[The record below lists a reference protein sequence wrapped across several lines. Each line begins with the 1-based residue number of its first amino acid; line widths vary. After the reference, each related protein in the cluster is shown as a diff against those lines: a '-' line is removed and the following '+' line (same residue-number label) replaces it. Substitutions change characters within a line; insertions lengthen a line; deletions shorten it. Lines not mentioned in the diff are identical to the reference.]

1 MNTNTKT
8 TNPNGLAI
16 LEVLK
21 SNMDKPLSFAEIASL
36 AGIEAKT
43 GYLTAA
49 KKAAKDAGKTIV
61 KMDDA
66 IEIESISTDT
76 FPSGLQIERKA
87 LKTVAGYIL
96 KDAE

>member
-21 SNMDKPLSFAEIASL
+21 TADKPLAFAEIASL
-36 AGIEAKT
+36 AGIEPKT
-43 GYLTAA
+43 GFLTAA

-61 KMDDA
+61 KLEDA
-66 IEIESISTDT
+66 IEIESTSVDT
-76 FPSGLQIERKA
+76 FPSGLKVERKTV
-87 LKTVAGYIL
+87 KTVAGYIL

>member
-1 MNTNTKT
+1 MASKQI
-8 TNPNGLAI
+8 NPNGLAI

-21 SNMDKPLSFAEIASL
+21 SNTDRYLSFAEIASL
-36 AGIEAKT
+36 AGIEPKT

-61 KMDDA
+61 KLDDF
-66 IEIESISTDT
+66 IEIESVTVDT
-76 FPSGLQIERKA
+76 FPSGLQVERKTT
-87 LKTVAGYIL
+87 KTVAGYLL